1 MNLDDLFAQIQA
13 GKVKELRLILKAD
26 VQGSLEAITQ
36 TLQKLTNDDVKVIDA
51 AQGNGRDHRVRRGAG
66 GGIERDHRRLQ
77 CTA

>member
-36 TLQKLTNDDVKVIDA
+36 TLAEADQLTK
-51 AQGNGRDHRVRRGAG
+51 
-66 GGIERDHRRLQ
+66 
-77 CTA
+77 